1 MYEYITTGTC
11 STKIRFNIRDNKVHD
26 LVFENGCN
34 GNLKAISILV
44 EGMETGE
51 LIKRLKGI
59 QCNGRPTSCGDQ
71 LATAVSK
78 VLRLQEKQEKQAST
92 G

>member
-1 MYEYITTGTC
+1 MYEYVTTGTC
-11 STKIRFNIRDNKVHD
+11 SSRIRFNIRDNKIHD
-26 LVFENGCN
+26 LAFEDGCN
-34 GNLKAISILV
+34 GNLKAIAILV

-59 QCNGRPTSCGDQ
+59 QCNGRPTSCSDQ

-78 VLRLQEKQEKQAST
+78 ALRLQEKQLV
-92 G
+92 